1 MGVYPL
7 VERLQP
13 PIIKDQKVGAA
24 EIAQKA
30 WMSSVPARQREVL
43 EQPGHALVEDGPIV
57 ATGFVAKRRRQ
68 PTFAAKRFTAGCTT
82 CWYGPARCR

>member
-57 ATGFVAKRRRQ
+57 ATGFVAKR
-68 PTFAAKRFTAGCTT
+68 FTAGCTT